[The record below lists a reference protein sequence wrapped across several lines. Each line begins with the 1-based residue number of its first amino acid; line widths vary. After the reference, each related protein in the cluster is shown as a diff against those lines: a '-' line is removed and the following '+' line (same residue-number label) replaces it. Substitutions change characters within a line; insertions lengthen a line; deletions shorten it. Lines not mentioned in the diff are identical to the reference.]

1 MEVGTISCKVED
13 VFVNFILERDWYC
26 VLNKKYFE
34 LFGEANYLKN
44 VEVWL
49 KYSKKRINSF

>member
-1 MEVGTISCKVED
+1 MELFLAEVED
-13 VFVNFILERDWYC
+13 VFVNFILDREWYC

-44 VEVWL
+44 MEVGL
-49 KYSKKRINSF
+49 KYSKKWVNSF